1 MMDEA
6 ASEALYQHWMH
17 SHEEDTP
24 THRVF
29 RPPTYNFPRSR
40 GRFSF
45 ELKRDGTVVF
55 HGIGPTDRPQVARG
69 VWKREG
75 YRLALY
81 TNPVREPDQVLDIV
95 SIRPDRLVVG
105 R

>member
-6 ASEALYQHWMH
+6 ASEALYQQWRH

-29 RPPTYNFPRSR
+29 RPATYDFPRSR

-55 HGIGPTDRPQVARG
+55 RGIGPTDRTQVAPG
-69 VWKREG
+69 TWKREG
-75 YRLALY
+75 NRLALY
-81 TNPVREPDQVLDIV
+81 TNPEGEPDQVLDIV
-95 SIRPDRLVVG
+95 SISPGRLVVG

>member
-1 MMDEA
+1 MMDEV
-6 ASEALYQHWMH
+6 ASETLYQHWRH

-24 THRVF
+24 TQSVF
-29 RPPTYNFPRSR
+29 RPATYDFPRAR

-45 ELKRDGTVVF
+45 ELKPDGTAVF

-81 TNPVREPDQVLDIV
+81 TNRVGEPDQVLEIV
-95 SIRPDRLVVG
+95 SISPDRLVV
-105 R
+105 RR

>member
-6 ASEALYQHWMH
+6 ANEALYQHWKH
-17 SHEEDTP
+17 SYEEDTP
-24 THRVF
+24 TQRVF
-29 RPPTYNFPRSR
+29 RPATYNFPRSR

-55 HGIGPTDRPQVARG
+55 HGIGPTDRIQVAPG

-75 YRLALY
+75 NRLALY
-81 TNPVREPDQVLDIV
+81 TNPAGEPDQALDIV
-95 SIRPDRLVVG
+95 SISPGRLVVE

>member
-1 MMDEA
+1 MDEI
-6 ASEALYQHWMH
+6 ASEALYQHWKH

-24 THRVF
+24 SQRVY
-29 RPPTYNFPRSR
+29 RPATYNFPRSR

-45 ELKRDGTVVF
+45 ELKRDGTAAF
-55 HGIGPTDRPQVARG
+55 HGIGPTDRTQVASG

-75 YRLALY
+75 NRLALY
-81 TNPVREPDQVLDIV
+81 TNPGGDPDQVLDIV
-95 SIRPDRLVVG
+95 SITPSRLVVG